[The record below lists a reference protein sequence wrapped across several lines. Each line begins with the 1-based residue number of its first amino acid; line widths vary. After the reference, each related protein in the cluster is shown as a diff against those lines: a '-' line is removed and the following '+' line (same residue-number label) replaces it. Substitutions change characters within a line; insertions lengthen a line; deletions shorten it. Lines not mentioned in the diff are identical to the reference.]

1 MGEAARRAGYRPANV
16 GVVVMGPMEGDGK
29 CGLSPVTCHCGREH
43 ELKLS
48 PKELRRRTDL
58 LIAAKNSTDAM
69 LATMGKPALP
79 VEEIRALRRRRR
91 G

>member
-1 MGEAARRAGYRPANV
+1 MGALE
-16 GVVVMGPMEGDGK
+16 EDGK

-43 ELKLS
+43 ELKLDR
-48 PKELRRRTDL
+48 KELRRRTDL

-79 VEEIRALRRRRR
+79 VGEIRARRRR